1 MLNSSD
7 NLNRDKERF
16 REEAKRLRSC
26 ENLKKRISPEKM
38 RDSEDRI
45 FQRDFARILYSP
57 SFRRMQ
63 GKMQLLG
70 IKGDEYYQST

>member
-1 MLNSSD
+1 MD
-7 NLNRDKERF
+7 NLNQDKNMFEEEVRELRFCEKLKERIF
-16 REEAKRLRSC
+16 HEEL
-26 ENLKKRISPEKM
+26 
-38 RDSEDRI
+38 RDSQDRI

-70 IKGDEYYQST
+70 IKGDEYYY